1 MRGDGAQTMLFTME
15 LSYFHSKFCQVYF
28 ADIFELYKLS
38 FFFSI
43 LFYCFL
49 CNLYEQQY
57 PHRSKSLKTIYKF
70 LSLEQNRQNLLLSFF
85 FLLF

>member
-38 FFFSI
+38 FFF
-43 LFYCFL
+43 LFYSIVFYAIFTNNSTL
-49 CNLYEQQY
+49 IAV
-57 PHRSKSLKTIYKF
+57 KV
-70 LSLEQNRQNLLLSFF
+70 
-85 FLLF
+85 